1 MLQTFSGLAANLIAG
16 YMSRDKRSIT
26 VGEKHIKSSFRDH
39 LEASYNKC
47 KRIKTILSDEPVDFM
62 NIYIDQ
68 SFKVSDETVDQYAIA
83 EMIRD
88 GDSLCVIG
96 TGGGGKSILMRY
108 LWISMFV
115 HSEGK
120 IPVFLELRHL
130 NNYTHKNIE
139 DFIYHSIISSGSEI
153 SQKSFREAL
162 RQGEFIVFLDGFDEI
177 NYELRQ
183 DVDEKIIKLKEN
195 NPRLSIIVTSRPDER
210 FVGWHQFSTVH
221 VLPLTKDQSL
231 ELINKAN
238 FNEEYVEKLVSK
250 INVKK
255 GLYESHKSFL
265 SNPLLSYMMLV
276 TISYSPDIPNSMYH
290 FYDQAFEALYH
301 RHDLTKGSYKRKF
314 YSKLDKQSFIGLVS
328 YFCFITYMKQSFE
341 FKERELY
348 EFASKAIT
356 VEECD
361 VKAEELI
368 QDLLESVCL
377 LKKEGLEYS
386 FTHRSFQE
394 YFSAR
399 CVSSVA
405 SSNMEKVLFALSQRQ
420 SDNVLKMVHQI
431 HPNVFREKY
440 VIPVGEKFKDVFA
453 EENLDIATLL
463 LFSSCEAKFR
473 VALNNG
479 YLDIVKLKSGAGD
492 WSSKRTRISFFD
504 KGELSFFV
512 KYARSCEKITQFD
525 ELKVDR
531 NADNEFVYWAVK
543 EHVSGEIGTFEIYCK
558 NGNVF
563 LRIGRKNISNKELQ
577 DKFMK
582 TRMFDFLLEKT
593 RIARQFYREEEDAFR
608 TINQNLNEYSG
619 IPDDVTDL
627 F

>member
-195 NPRLSIIVTSRPDER
+195 NPL
-210 FVGWHQFSTVH
+210 
-221 VLPLTKDQSL
+221 VLHDACH
-231 ELINKAN
+231 N
-238 FNEEYVEKLVSK
+238 LV
-250 INVKK
+250 
-255 GLYESHKSFL
+255 
-265 SNPLLSYMMLV
+265 
-276 TISYSPDIPNSMYH
+276 
-290 FYDQAFEALYH
+290 
-301 RHDLTKGSYKRKF
+301 
-314 YSKLDKQSFIGLVS
+314 
-328 YFCFITYMKQSFE
+328 
-341 FKERELY
+341 
-348 EFASKAIT
+348 
-356 VEECD
+356 
-361 VKAEELI
+361 
-368 QDLLESVCL
+368 
-377 LKKEGLEYS
+377 
-386 FTHRSFQE
+386 
-394 YFSAR
+394 
-399 CVSSVA
+399 
-405 SSNMEKVLFALSQRQ
+405 
-420 SDNVLKMVHQI
+420 
-431 HPNVFREKY
+431 
-440 VIPVGEKFKDVFA
+440 
-453 EENLDIATLL
+453 
-463 LFSSCEAKFR
+463 
-473 VALNNG
+473 
-479 YLDIVKLKSGAGD
+479 
-492 WSSKRTRISFFD
+492 
-504 KGELSFFV
+504 
-512 KYARSCEKITQFD
+512 
-525 ELKVDR
+525 
-531 NADNEFVYWAVK
+531 
-543 EHVSGEIGTFEIYCK
+543 
-558 NGNVF
+558 
-563 LRIGRKNISNKELQ
+563 
-577 DKFMK
+577 
-582 TRMFDFLLEKT
+582 
-593 RIARQFYREEEDAFR
+593 
-608 TINQNLNEYSG
+608 
-619 IPDDVTDL
+619 
-627 F
+627 